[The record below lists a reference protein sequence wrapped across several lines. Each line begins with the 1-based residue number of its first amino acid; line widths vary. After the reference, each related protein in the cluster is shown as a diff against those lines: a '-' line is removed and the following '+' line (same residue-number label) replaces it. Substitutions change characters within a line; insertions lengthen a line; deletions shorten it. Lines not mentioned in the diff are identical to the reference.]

1 MVDMRK
7 RFRGNQPIS
16 VSQELEGGGAIP
28 VKGAGGGGGQ
38 LYGGRPAFQPVKERS
53 GLEPENQM
61 DPEKTRGL

>member
-1 MVDMRK
+1 MRK

-16 VSQELEGGGAIP
+16 VSQELEGGGGTQ

-38 LYGGRPAFQPVKERS
+38 LYGGRPAFKAVQERS
-53 GLEPENQM
+53 GMEPENQM

>member
-1 MVDMRK
+1 MRK

-16 VSQELEGGGAIP
+16 VSQELEGGGGTKI
-28 VKGAGGGGGQ
+28 KGAGGGGGQ
-38 LYGGRPAFQPVKERS
+38 LYGGRPAFKAVKERS

>member
-1 MVDMRK
+1 MRK

-16 VSQELEGGGAIP
+16 VSQELEGGGGAQ

-38 LYGGRPAFQPVKERS
+38 LYGGRPAFKAVQERS
-53 GLEPENQM
+53 GMEPENQM

>member
-16 VSQELEGGGAIP
+16 VGHELEGGGS
-28 VKGAGGGGGQ
+28 GQTGQGGGTQ
-38 LYGGRPAFQPVKERS
+38 LYGGKPAFEPVKVRS
-53 GLEPENQM
+53 GMEPENQM

>member
-1 MVDMRK
+1 MRK

-16 VSQELEGGGAIP
+16 VSQELEGGGPAQATGA
-28 VKGAGGGGGQ
+28 KGGTGQ
-38 LYGGRPAFQPVKERS
+38 LYGGRPAFQAVKERS